1 MSGRDKAH
9 AGAKAQ
15 RSGDAEREAPSIP
28 AWLAPWLAARSRS
41 AVAVCRPAAAP
52 RPPAARPP
60 LQEPCL
66 EEMAGPGLARVQM
79 LALCCQDALPKP
91 RPLGRQTR
99 RKVGTARVW
108 FGEGGGVFMVSLPI
122 V

>member
-28 AWLAPWLAARSRS
+28 AWLAPWLAVRCRSLPTGG
-41 AVAVCRPAAAP
+41 RPAP
-52 RPPAARPP
+52 SAARPP

-66 EEMAGPGLARVQM
+66 EEMAGPGLVRVQM

-99 RKVGTARVW
+99 RKAGTARVW